1 MESNIK
7 SKSNINHKSK
17 LGIKSMR
24 KSKRSADALCHGL
37 AHGQRGT
44 CAHGEAA
51 RRAARERDL
60 KGNHMMAREEVPPA
74 LPLAEPVSIDALSD
88 FLREHTGIWA
98 KQQAFD
104 SVTDDRQ
111 RVVLGQ
117 HQRQRQEIMNL

>member
-1 MESNIK
+1 MHFVTVLHMVKEGRV
-7 SKSNINHKSK
+7 HT
-17 LGIKSMR
+17 
-24 KSKRSADALCHGL
+24 ALFSL
-37 AHGQRGT
+37 QAARR
-44 CAHGEAA
+44 EAA
-51 RRAARERDL
+51 RRAAARRAARERERDL

-104 SVTDDRQ
+104 SVADDRQ

-117 HQRQRQEIMNL
+117 HQRQRQEMMNL

>member
-1 MESNIK
+1 MHFVTVLHMVKEGRV
-7 SKSNINHKSK
+7 HT
-17 LGIKSMR
+17 
-24 KSKRSADALCHGL
+24 ALFSL
-37 AHGQRGT
+37 QAARR
-44 CAHGEAA
+44 EAA
-51 RRAARERDL
+51 RRAARERERDL

-104 SVTDDRQ
+104 SVADDRQ

-117 HQRQRQEIMNL
+117 HQRQRQEMMNL

>member
-1 MESNIK
+1 MKEGGCK
-7 SKSNINHKSK
+7 EGGK
-17 LGIKSMR
+17 
-24 KSKRSADALCHGL
+24 
-37 AHGQRGT
+37 
-44 CAHGEAA
+44 
-51 RRAARERDL
+51 RERDL

-104 SVTDDRQ
+104 SVADDRQ

>member
-1 MESNIK
+1 MHFVTVLHMVKEGRV
-7 SKSNINHKSK
+7 HT
-17 LGIKSMR
+17 
-24 KSKRSADALCHGL
+24 ALFSL
-37 AHGQRGT
+37 RR
-44 CAHGEAA
+44 EAA
-51 RRAARERDL
+51 RRAARERERDL

-104 SVTDDRQ
+104 SVADDRQ